1 METHLIEENSKQ
13 TRIHVV
19 GIYKQRSLHQ
29 QSEVN
34 MTIDNALKQEVLTR
48 LLHAHP
54 AGLGKEILDN
64 YRGENAV
71 ADTLEHLQQAGLI
84 HDGCVNRPADGD
96 RTLKYPVKLSSSGVV
111 AAKDL
116 EAEPSKK

>member
-1 METHLIEENSKQ
+1 METHLIEENCKRSW
-13 TRIHVV
+13 IHVV

-54 AGLGKEILDN
+54 AGLGKEVLDN

-71 ADTLEHLQQAGLI
+71 ADTLEQLQTAGLI
-84 HDGCVNRPADGD
+84 HDGCVHHSSAGD
-96 RTLKYPVKLSSSGVV
+96 RSLKYPIKLSSSGVE
-111 AAKDL
+111 AAKQL
-116 EAEPSKK
+116 ETEQSRH

>member
-1 METHLIEENSKQ
+1 MEAHLITRNRKQ
-13 TRIHVV
+13 TRIVVV
-19 GIYKQRSLHQ
+19 GIYKQRSSHQ

-54 AGLGKEILDN
+54 AGLGKEVLDN

-84 HDGCVNRPADGD
+84 HDGCVHHPSEAD

-111 AAKDL
+111 AAKQL
-116 EAEPSKK
+116 EAGLTKH